1 MLKLTS
7 AKRRIL
13 RLLTAI
19 FGCVL
24 LAYLVDKIGVPKL
37 MQDVEKLGWGIAVVI
52 ALGGIGHVA
61 KAWAWR
67 LALPGEGNKVSFLQF
82 FKLRLA
88 SEAVGQLG
96 IFGQAFGEGCEC
108 RPSARRFRLPP
119 GCPQ

>member
-1 MLKLTS
+1 VLNLTS

-67 LALPGEGNKVSFLQF
+67 LVLPGEGNKVSFLQF
-82 FKLRLA
+82 FSSGWHQK
-88 SEAVGQLG
+88 
-96 IFGQAFGEGCEC
+96 
-108 RPSARRFRLPP
+108 P
-119 GCPQ
+119 